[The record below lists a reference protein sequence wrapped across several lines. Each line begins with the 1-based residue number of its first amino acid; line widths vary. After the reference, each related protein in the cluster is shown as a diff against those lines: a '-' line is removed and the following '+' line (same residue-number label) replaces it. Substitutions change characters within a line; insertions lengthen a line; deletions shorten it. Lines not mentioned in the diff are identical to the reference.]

1 MGSTN
6 CKPVA
11 CTPVDP
17 PTEIDPMAHDALSIA
32 LRNNP
37 TALSAWAQTSRGARA
52 AVGNTQ
58 LASYCTDFTNEVF
71 RAASAAAA
79 AQCLMNMEDAV
90 LAYAWTTQM
99 PEKAAVEVHDVGVRF
114 TVYQV
119 GATEA
124 DKVTTPWVTRSGVKA
139 AKASSSRVVT
149 LKEMS
154 KILFKERNHASFS
167 CDVYLKYN
175 APWGLSALDV
185 RVGGPR
191 FLAGADV
198 AKMLGKKLWTISP
211 PRELS
216 LKVTFKTRVGRARG
230 SVL

>member
-17 PTEIDPMAHDALSIA
+17 PTEIEIHPMAHDALSIA

-37 TALSAWAQTSRGARA
+37 TALSAWAQTSSGARA

-71 RAASAAAA
+71 HAASVKDA

-90 LAYAWTTQM
+90 LAYAWTTQE
-99 PEKAAVEVHDVGVRF
+99 PEKAAVEVPDVGVRF
-114 TVYQV
+114 SFYPV

-154 KILFKERNHASFS
+154 KILFKERNRVSFS
-167 CDVYLKYN
+167 CDVYLKEEFGS
-175 APWGLSALDV
+175 GLAARIV
-185 RVGGPR
+185 TVGGPR
-191 FLAGADV
+191 FLAGANV
-198 AKMLGKKLWTISP
+198 TKKWGEKLWTISDQG
-211 PRELS
+211 LS
-216 LKVTFKTRVGRARG
+216 LKVTFKTRRAA
-230 SVL
+230 